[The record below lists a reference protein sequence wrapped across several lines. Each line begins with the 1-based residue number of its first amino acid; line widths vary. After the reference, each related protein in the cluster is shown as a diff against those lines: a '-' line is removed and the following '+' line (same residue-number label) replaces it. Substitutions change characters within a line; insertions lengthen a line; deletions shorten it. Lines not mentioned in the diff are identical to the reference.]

1 MSDFY
6 SSIYNP
12 DVLTCLANLSSDEVF
27 TPPEV
32 ANQMLDLL
40 PPEIWR
46 DSAATFLD
54 PACKSGVFLREIAKR
69 LIDGLAEEI
78 PDLQQ
83 RIDHIFQKQ
92 LYGIAITEITSLLSR
107 RSLYCSKY
115 PNSRYSITRFED
127 TSGNIRYKRVQ
138 HRWQNGK
145 CVFCGASQSEYDRGE
160 DLETHAYEWIHTV
173 KPEEIFGMKFDVII
187 GNPPYQLS
195 DGGNGASAKPLYHM
209 FVEQSRKL
217 RPRYMVMI
225 IPARWYSGG
234 KGLDGF
240 RSEMLNDNRIRRL
253 VDYTN
258 SADCF
263 PGVDIAGGVCYFLW
277 DRDHS
282 GNCTYT
288 NYFNGKE
295 STTERLLSQY
305 ITFIRY
311 PIAESIISKIQKIKE
326 ATMDSIVTTR
336 KPFGLATNTVPMTSG
351 DLMLRHNK
359 GLGKYKRSEIKTGI
373 EYIDKWKVM
382 ISYLSAEHAGQPDKN
397 GQFKVLSTM
406 EILPPG
412 YVCTETYL
420 LAGCFDTE
428 NEAQNML
435 KYLKTKFV
443 RFLVGQVAVSQHIT
457 KSCFN
462 YVPIQDFSKSWID
475 EELFAKYNLTQEEI
489 DFIESMIKPM
499 DIGGETDA

>member
-1 MSDFY
+1 
-6 SSIYNP
+6 
-12 DVLTCLANLSSDEVF
+12 
-27 TPPEV
+27 
-32 ANQMLDLL
+32 
-40 PPEIWR
+40 
-46 DSAATFLD
+46 
-54 PACKSGVFLREIAKR
+54 
-69 LIDGLAEEI
+69 
-78 PDLQQ
+78 
-83 RIDHIFQKQ
+83 
-92 LYGIAITEITSLLSR
+92 
-107 RSLYCSKY
+107 
-115 PNSRYSITRFED
+115 
-127 TSGNIRYKRVQ
+127 
-138 HRWQNGK
+138 
-145 CVFCGASQSEYDRGE
+145 
-160 DLETHAYEWIHTV
+160 
-173 KPEEIFGMKFDVII
+173 MKFDVII

-217 RPRYMVMI
+217 RPKYMVMI

>member
-462 YVPIQDFSKSWID
+462 YVPIRDFSKSWID